1 MPKNAIWRLNILK
14 IPNECNL
21 DRYQWEDLI
30 DRWIFD
36 EEHRAMLKRNLLDGR
51 TYEQIAEQFDCSR
64 DKVARLIPKLQNKI
78 FKKIK

>member
-1 MPKNAIWRLNILK
+1 MTKAELYDLSRS
-14 IPNECNL
+14 E
-21 DRYQWEDLI
+21 WEFYI
-30 DRWIFD
+30 DQFIFD

-64 DKVARLIPKLQNKI
+64 DKVARLIPKLQDRL

>member
-1 MPKNAIWRLNILK
+1 MTKAENY
-14 IPNECNL
+14 NL
-21 DRYQWEDLI
+21 SRSEWEFYI
-30 DRWIFD
+30 DQFIFD

-64 DKVARLIPKLQNKI
+64 DKVARLIPKLQDKL